1 MSAGDRLY
9 QFIEYTSL
17 EIIRTVTGKLFPGT
31 IREDKQMNKHFETTS
46 LENNIIS
53 KML

>member
-9 QFIEYTSL
+9 QFMEYTSL

-31 IREDKQMNKHFETTS
+31 IREDKQMNKHFES
-46 LENNIIS
+46 GALENNIIF